1 MSVLEVFIGLCRD
14 ERLRDR
20 EVDDLEQVVKHLL
33 ARGHS
38 LLDEGHALDPGPKVR
53 LQFVES
59 VELARHLRKF
69 VVGVGQ

>member
-1 MSVLEVFIGLCRD
+1 MSVLEVLIGLCRD
-14 ERLRDR
+14 EGLRDR

-53 LQFVES
+53 LQFVEG
-59 VELARHLRKF
+59 VELARHLRKL